1 MSQAFKAACIQLT
14 SGPDIAANLEAAEGF
29 VRRAR
34 AAGSEIIFTPETSDL
49 MEPDRARLLEKAK
62 PEAAHQ
68 GLARFRALAA
78 ELGCWISVG
87 SFLVG
92 AAPEDGPAGK
102 PANRSFLLAPD
113 GAIAARYD
121 KIHMFDVEIP
131 DGQSYRESD
140 RFAAGGRAMLHPLPW
155 GPIGLTICYD
165 MRFAALYRELAQ
177 AGALF
182 LTAPSAF
189 TRFTG
194 EAHWHALLRARA
206 IECGAY
212 MFAAAQCGTH
222 PGGRQTYGHSLIVG
236 PWGEVLA
243 DGGEVPGYV
252 MAEIEPEKALAAR
265 RAIPA
270 LSGTRAFHGPRAEAL
285 PTPPGP

>member
-1 MSQAFKAACIQLT
+1 MRHRKK
-14 SGPDIAANLEAAEGF
+14 GPKKD
-29 VRRAR
+29 
-34 AAGSEIIFTPETSDL
+34 
-49 MEPDRARLLEKAK
+49 
-62 PEAAHQ
+62 Q
-68 GLARFRALAA
+68 G
-78 ELGCWISVG
+78 
-87 SFLVG
+87 
-92 AAPEDGPAGK
+92 GK

-113 GAIAARYD
+113 GSIDASYD

-140 RFAAGGRAMLHPLPW
+140 RFAAGGRAMLRQLPW

-194 EAHWHALLRARA
+194 EAHWHVLLRARA

-222 PGGRQTYGHSLIVG
+222 PGGRQTFGHSLIVG

-243 DGGEVPGYV
+243 DGGEVPGYI
-252 MAEIEPEKALAAR
+252 MAEIDPEKALAAR
-265 RAIPA
+265 RAVPA
-270 LSGTRAFHGPRAEAL
+270 LEGTRAFHGPNVSI
-285 PTPPGP
+285 